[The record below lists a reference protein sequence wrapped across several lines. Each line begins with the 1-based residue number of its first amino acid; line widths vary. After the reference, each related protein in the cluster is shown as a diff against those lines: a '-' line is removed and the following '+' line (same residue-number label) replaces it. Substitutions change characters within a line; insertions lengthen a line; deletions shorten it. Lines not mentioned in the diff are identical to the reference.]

1 MKWRTLLTA
10 ASLSSLLLSACGTN
24 NDIGDGNTA
33 LQSPD
38 DYEQRSV
45 RYNTNDSIGLNM
57 NPYDTVQND
66 NNPKMTKNQERCNLA
81 NENMNDNARTNE
93 GDRTNTIRNVN
104 NKNENR
110 IDVADRAADKI
121 VEMREVDRANV
132 IVTGNNAYV
141 AAKLTDN
148 ANNKL
153 SKDVEK
159 KISDLVKSEN
169 RNIDDVYVSVNPDF
183 YNRTNSYAN
192 DIRDGRPIEGFF
204 DEFNTLVRRVFPTN
218 R

>member
-10 ASLSSLLLSACGTN
+10 ASLSSLLLGACGTN
-24 NDIGDGNTA
+24 NDIGNDSTA

-45 RYNTNDSIGLNM
+45 RYNTNDSIGLNT

-66 NNPKMTKNQERCNLA
+66 SNPRVTKNQERRNLA
-81 NENMNDNARTNE
+81 NQNMNDNVRTNE
-93 GDRTNTIRNVN
+93 GDQTNTIHNVN
-104 NKNENR
+104 NNKNQ

-141 AAKLTDN
+141 AAKLTNN

-159 KISDLVKSEN
+159 KISDLVKSQT

-183 YNRTNSYAN
+183 YSRTNSYAN